1 MVPSTEL
8 LDWRSKTRPLL
19 QRFSSK
25 ETAAKVLVFHIEV
38 VGSEL
43 PLNDP
48 EAAIDWTVLND
59 PEAALDWTVV
69 NDPEAAN
76 HWTVK
81 KMYHLVVKPMH
92 PEPKRNPATVLEA
105 FRDLVPTEACE
116 ACETTGVSQSKI
128 LSGTCATTAVIARS
142 QTLSRGMLF
151 CKFTTFITTTKLV
164 EE

>member
-43 PLNDP
+43 P
-48 EAAIDWTVLND
+48 LND